1 MNLINSKFF
10 MRIIILAGGTGTR
23 FWPMSRSHKP
33 KQLSKLVSGKTM
45 LEDTLERFQDW
56 PKEKIFISTTKSLL
70 PEIKKTLPDFPE
82 ENYVVEPSLR
92 DTAPAMGYV
101 ATYISRIAPEEP
113 IIFVPADHFIGDKE
127 KFLLSIR
134 EAEKVILE
142 TGKLLDISVYPTSP
156 TTTLGYTKIGN
167 LFRQTNG
174 VDFYEFLG
182 HKEKPDLETAKKY
195 LQDGSYL
202 WHANYYMWSPKKFL
216 EAYQK
221 YAPEMYATLM
231 EIKKLMDEDGK
242 EKEIDDLYSGM
253 EKISIDYAITEKMNP
268 KEILII
274 RGDFEWDDIGAW
286 DTLYQNLSDKT
297 DENKNLVMGESINV
311 DTTNSIV
318 YGREGKMIATIGLED
333 MVVVDTD
340 DALLI
345 CPKSRSQEV
354 KKVIEELKKRGE
366 KYL

>member
-1 MNLINSKFF
+1 
-10 MRIIILAGGTGTR
+10 MRIVILAGGTGTR
-23 FWPMSRSHKP
+23 FWPMSRNDKP

-45 LEDTLERFQDW
+45 IEETLDRFAEW
-56 PKEKIFISTTKSLL
+56 PKEKIFISTTRDLL
-70 PEIKKTLPDFPE
+70 LKIKEVLPDFPE
-82 ENYVVEPSLR
+82 SNYIAEPSLR

-101 ATYISRIAPEEP
+101 ATCISRIDPEEP
-113 IIFVPADHFIGDKE
+113 MVFVPADHFIGDKE

-142 TGKLLDISVYPTSP
+142 TGKLLDISVYPTNP

-167 LFRQTNG
+167 LFRQTEG
-174 VDFYEFLG
+174 IDFFEFLG

-195 LQDGSYL
+195 LADGSYL

-231 EIKKLMDEDGK
+231 EIKRLLDEGNR
-242 EKEIDDLYSGM
+242 EQEIADLYAGM
-253 EKISIDYAITEKMNP
+253 QKISIDYAITEKMDP

-286 DTLYQNLSDKT
+286 DTLYQNLLSKT
-297 DENKNLVMGESINV
+297 DENKNLIMGETVNI
-311 DTTNSIV
+311 DTNGSVI
-318 YGREGKMIATIGLED
+318 YGREGKVIATIGLQD
-333 MVVVDTD
+333 MVIVDTE
-340 DALLI
+340 DALLV

>member
-1 MNLINSKFF
+1 
-10 MRIIILAGGTGTR
+10 MRIVILAGGTGTR
-23 FWPMSRSHKP
+23 FWPMSRNDKP

-45 LEDTLERFQDW
+45 IEETLDRFAEW
-56 PKEKIFISTTKSLL
+56 PKEKIFISTTRDLL
-70 PEIKKTLPDFPE
+70 SKIKEVLPDFPE
-82 ENYVVEPSLR
+82 SNYIVEPSLR

-101 ATYISRIAPEEP
+101 ATCISRIDPEEP
-113 IIFVPADHFIGDKE
+113 MVFVPADHFIGDKE

-142 TGKLLDISVYPTSP
+142 TGKLLDISVYPTNP

-167 LFRQTNG
+167 LFRQTEG
-174 VDFYEFLG
+174 IDFFEFLG

-195 LQDGSYL
+195 LADGSYL

-231 EIKKLMDEDGK
+231 EIKRLLDEGNR
-242 EKEIDDLYSGM
+242 EQEISDLYAGM
-253 EKISIDYAITEKMNP
+253 QKISIDYAITEKMDP

-286 DTLYQNLSDKT
+286 DTLYQNLLSKT
-297 DENKNLVMGESINV
+297 DENKNLIVGETVNI
-311 DTTNSIV
+311 DTSGSVI
-318 YGREGKMIATIGLED
+318 YGREGKVIATIGLQD
-333 MVVVDTD
+333 MVIVDTE
-340 DALLI
+340 DALLV

>member
-1 MNLINSKFF
+1 
-10 MRIIILAGGTGTR
+10 MRIVILAGGTGTR
-23 FWPMSRSHKP
+23 FWPVSRSNKP
-33 KQLSKLVSGKTM
+33 KQLSKLVSEKTM
-45 LEDTLERFQDW
+45 IEETLDRFSDW
-56 PKEKIFISTTKSLL
+56 PKEKIFISTTQDLL
-70 PEIKKTLPDFPE
+70 LKIKEVLPDFPE
-82 ENYVVEPSLR
+82 SNYIVEPSLR

-101 ATYISRIAPEEP
+101 ATCISRIDSEEP
-113 IIFVPADHFIGDKE
+113 IVFIPSDHFIGDKE

-174 VDFYEFLG
+174 IDFYEFLG

-195 LQDGSYL
+195 LDEGAYL

-221 YAPEMYATLM
+221 YVPEMYTTLM
-231 EIKKLMDEDGK
+231 EIKRLMDEGNK
-242 EKEIDDLYSGM
+242 EQEIADLYSSM
-253 EKISIDYAITEKMNP
+253 QKISIDYAITEKMDP

-286 DTLYQNLSDKT
+286 DTLYQNLLSKT
-297 DENKNLVMGESINV
+297 DDNKNLVMGESINI
-311 DTTNSIV
+311 DTNNSLI
-318 YGREGKMIATIGLED
+318 YGNEGKVIATIGLED
-333 MVVVDTD
+333 MVIVDTP
-340 DALLI
+340 DALLV
-345 CPKSRSQEV
+345 CPKNRAQEV